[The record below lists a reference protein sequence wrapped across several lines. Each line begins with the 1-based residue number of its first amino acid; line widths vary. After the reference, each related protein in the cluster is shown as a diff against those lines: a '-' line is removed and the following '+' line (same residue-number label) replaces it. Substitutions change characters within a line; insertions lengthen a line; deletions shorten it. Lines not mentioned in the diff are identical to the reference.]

1 MSPIYHQKIYNPIQR
16 HRKVG
21 TMTDKTFKLNTGQEI
36 PALMFGTPPSPSPPA
51 TGSRTKHPVTFSHL
65 YFTSSRP

>member
-1 MSPIYHQKIYNPIQR
+1 
-16 HRKVG
+16 
-21 TMTDKTFKLNTGQEI
+21 MTDKTFKLNTGQEI